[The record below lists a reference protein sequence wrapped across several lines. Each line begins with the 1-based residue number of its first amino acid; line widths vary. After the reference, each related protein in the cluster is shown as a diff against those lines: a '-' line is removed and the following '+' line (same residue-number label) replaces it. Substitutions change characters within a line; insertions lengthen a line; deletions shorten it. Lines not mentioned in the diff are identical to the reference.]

1 MRRLVLALVSIPLS
15 ACAPALQ
22 AQAKMVSNLQIQEAT
37 RNFETAQRGGDLLD
51 ICVKAKLVAAA
62 YDDAHEALNAQAWRA
77 REREACE
84 LAAASLGV
92 RRGGR

>member
-1 MRRLVLALVSIPLS
+1 MRRLVLLLASLSLS
-15 ACAPALQ
+15 ACAPAIK
-22 AQAKMVSNLQIQEAT
+22 AQAKMVDNLRIQEAT
-37 RNFETAQRGGDLLD
+37 RNFETAQRAGDPLD

-62 YDDAHEALNAQAWRA
+62 YDDARETVNAEAWRA
-77 REREACE
+77 REHEACD